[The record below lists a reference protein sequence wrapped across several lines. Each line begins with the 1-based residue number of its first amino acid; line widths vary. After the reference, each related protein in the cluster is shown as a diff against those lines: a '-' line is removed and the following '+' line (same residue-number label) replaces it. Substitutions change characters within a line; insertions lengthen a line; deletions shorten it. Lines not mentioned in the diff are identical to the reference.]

1 MMMTMARA
9 RRSLL
14 GMAALLVLAS
24 GSALAAQEPA
34 ADPAINDVPQ
44 GRAGRGPAAVRPAEL
59 AAMLDAYELVQA
71 QTALQLSDSQYP
83 QFVAR
88 LKKLQET
95 RRRHLMQR
103 TRLLQELRKLT
114 ASRPGDDAAIRE
126 RLKALSD
133 LDEQSAATIRRET
146 AAVDEILDPRQQAQ
160 FRLLEDRVERQKL
173 DLLMR
178 ARERASRPG
187 MGRRGEG
194 TDK

>member
-1 MMMTMARA
+1 MITIMRA
-9 RRSLL
+9 PRSLV
-14 GMAALLVLAS
+14 GVAALLMLPF
-24 GSALAAQEPA
+24 GSALSAQDQAPG
-34 ADPAINDVPQ
+34 DVPQ
-44 GRAGRGPAAVRPAEL
+44 GRTGRSPAVVRPAEL

-83 QFVAR
+83 QFVMR

-95 RRRHLMQR
+95 RRRQLMQR
-103 TRLLQELRKLT
+103 ARLLQELRKLT
-114 ASRPGDDAAIRE
+114 MSSAGDDAAIRE

-133 LDEQSAATIRRET
+133 LDEQSAATIRRES

-178 ARERASRPG
+178 ARDRA
-187 MGRRGEG
+187 GRRGEG
-194 TDK
+194 K